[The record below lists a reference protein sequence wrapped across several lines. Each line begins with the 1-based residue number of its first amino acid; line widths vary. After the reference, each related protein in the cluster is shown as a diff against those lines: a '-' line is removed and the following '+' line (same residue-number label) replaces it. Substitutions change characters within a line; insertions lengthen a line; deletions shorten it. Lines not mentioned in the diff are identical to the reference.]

1 MTDLQDNLELM
12 REVTCM
18 LNNAD
23 NSQKKNYLDL
33 ASKYGIS
40 PEVYRS
46 IQPPCSESPTK
57 QVLEDIVGRKPL
69 YTVQELFSDLKAI
82 DRSDVVEAINRHFVI
97 LWKQK
102 RLERVISSP

>member
-23 NSQKKNYLDL
+23 NSQKQNYLDL
-33 ASKYGIS
+33 ASKCGIS

-57 QVLEDIVGRKPL
+57 QVLEDIVGRKPS
-69 YTVQELFSDLKAI
+69 YTVQELFTDLQAM
-82 DRSDVVEAINRHFVI
+82 DRSDVVEAICRHFVE
-97 LWKQK
+97 L
-102 RLERVISSP
+102 